1 MPTIIYQDK
10 NIEVVDLGG
19 AGSGNSGH
27 AGIIGHRGGSLP
39 KGRTSA
45 PAATDIKA
53 SAGLLPIDYF
63 NKRIV
68 SQDFETAGVFKDGK
82 LIMEKDGAKNSV
94 QFSKDEVSKMEG
106 AILIHNH
113 PSGAPF
119 SIDDYDIFFTAR
131 MKSIQAVGNEY
142 TYVLEAPTGYD
153 YSHGFTL
160 RQDLDKAQMMAKLS
174 LKDKDDWKSSNHL
187 TSELWAEAIG
197 LLYKRIPK

>member
-10 NIEVVDLGG
+10 NIEVIDLGG

-27 AGIIGHRGGSLP
+27 AGIIGHQGGSLP
-39 KGRTSA
+39 KGGTSA
-45 PAATDIKA
+45 PAAKDIKA

-68 SQDFETAGVFKDGK
+68 SQDFETVGVFKDGK
-82 LIMEKDGAKNSV
+82 LILEKDGTKNSV
-94 QFSKDEVSKMEG
+94 QFSEDEVSKMEG
-106 AILIHNH
+106 AILTHNH
-113 PSGAPF
+113 PSGGPL
-119 SIDDYDIFFTAR
+119 SMDDYDIFFTAR
-131 MKSIQAVGNEY
+131 AKSIQAVGNEY

-153 YSHGFTL
+153 YSHGITL
-160 RQDLDKAQMMAKLS
+160 RQDLGKAQMMAKLS
-174 LKDKDDWKSSNHL
+174 LENDNDWKNYNHN